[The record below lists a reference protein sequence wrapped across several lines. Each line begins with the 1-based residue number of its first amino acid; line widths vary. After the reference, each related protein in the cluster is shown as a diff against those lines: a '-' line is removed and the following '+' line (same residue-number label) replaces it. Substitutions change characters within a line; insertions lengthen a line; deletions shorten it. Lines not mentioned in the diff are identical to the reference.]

1 MADRARSVLLQLAGD
16 GLPLPLPL
24 LLLARRPI
32 SGHSMGLGGIGF
44 MFRTLCEA

>member
-16 GLPLPLPL
+16 GLPLPL

-44 MFRTLCEA
+44 MFRTLREA